1 MVEETN
7 MTARKITPDQ
17 LRSARWFAP
26 DDLRSSGHRSRIMQM
41 GYAPDEWMG
50 KPLIAII
57 NTWSDIN
64 PCHSHFKQRVEDV
77 KRGILQ
83 AGGFPVEL
91 PAISLSESSVKPTTM
106 LYRNLLAIE
115 TEELI
120 RSHPIDGAVLMGGCD
135 KTTPGLLMGAT
146 SAGVPAIYVPAGPML
161 RGNYKGQVLGSGS
174 DAWKFWDERRAGNIS
189 KTEWIGI
196 EGGIARSH
204 GTCMTMGTAST
215 MTAIAETIG
224 MTLPGA
230 SSIPAADANHI
241 RMCSEAGRRIVDMVW
256 EDLTPSHIQTHQ
268 SFENAI
274 AVAMAMG
281 CSTNAIIHVI
291 AMARRAGHDIGLDD
305 FDRLSRHVPV
315 IANIRPS
322 GDKYLMEDFFYAG
335 GLPALM
341 NRISDKLH
349 LDALT
354 VTGRTLG
361 ENIAGAEVHN
371 DDVIRTCE
379 NALYQEGALAVLRGN
394 IAPDGCVIKPS
405 ACEKRFFRH
414 TGPALV
420 FDDYPSMKAAVED
433 ENLDVTAD
441 HILILR
447 NAGPLGGPGMPE
459 WGMLPIPK
467 KLVKQ
472 GVRDMLRM
480 SDARMSGTSYGAC
493 ILHVAP
499 EAYIGGP
506 FALVKTGDLIT
517 VDIDQRSI
525 HLEVSDEALAARRAA
540 WTPLP
545 PRYARGYGYL
555 FSRHVRQANDG
566 CDFDFL
572 QTDFGE
578 PVGEPSIY

>member
-1 MVEETN
+1 
-7 MTARKITPDQ
+7 MTARKVTPDQ

-256 EDLTPSHIQTHQ
+256 EDLTPKHIQTHQ

-371 DDVIRTCE
+371 DDVIRTCD

-405 ACEKRFFRH
+405 ACEKRFYKH

-447 NAGPLGGPGMPE
+447 NAGPQGGPGMPE

-506 FALVKTGDLIT
+506 FALVRTGDLIT
-517 VDIDQRSI
+517 VDIEQRSI
-525 HLEVSDEALAARRAA
+525 HLEVSDDELAARRAA

-545 PRYARGYGYL
+545 PRYARGYGYI

-572 QTDFGE
+572 QTDFGD

>member
-1 MVEETN
+1 
-7 MTARKITPDQ
+7 
-17 LRSARWFAP
+17 
-26 DDLRSSGHRSRIMQM
+26 M
-41 GYAPDEWMG
+41 GYSPEEWLD
-50 KPLIAII
+50 KPIIAII
-57 NTWSDIN
+57 NTWSDLN

-91 PAISLSESSVKPTTM
+91 PAISLSESAVKPTTM
-106 LYRNLLAIE
+106 LYRNMLAME

-120 RSHPIDGAVLMGGCD
+120 RSHPVDGAVLMGGCD

-161 RGNYKGQVLGSGS
+161 RGNWKGHILGSGS

-215 MTAIAETIG
+215 MTAIAEAIG
-224 MTLPGA
+224 MSLPGA

-256 EDLTPSHIQTHQ
+256 EDLVPSRIQTHDAY
-268 SFENAI
+268 ENAI

-291 AMARRAGHDIGLDD
+291 AMARRAGCDIGLAD
-305 FDRLSRHVPV
+305 FDAASRKVPV

-322 GDKYLMEDFFYAG
+322 GDTYLMEDFFYAG
-335 GLPALM
+335 GLPGLM
-341 NRISDKLH
+341 SRMRDKLH

-354 VTGRTLG
+354 VTGRMLG
-361 ENIAGAEVHN
+361 QNIEGAQVYN
-371 DDVIRTCE
+371 DDVIRTPE
-379 NALYQEGALAVLRGN
+379 NALYQEGALAVLKGN
-394 IAPDGCVIKPS
+394 IAPGGCVIKPS
-405 ACEKRFFRH
+405 ACEKRFFKH

-420 FDDYPSMKAAVED
+420 FDDYPSMKEAVERD
-433 ENLDVTAD
+433 DLDVTAD

-447 NAGPLGGPGMPE
+447 NAGPQGGPGMPE

-493 ILHVAP
+493 ILHVTP
-499 EAYIGGP
+499 EAYVGGP
-506 FALVKTGDLIT
+506 FALVRTNDLIS

-525 HLEVSDEALAARRAA
+525 HLEVSEEELARRQAEWVA
-540 WTPLP
+540 PP
-545 PRYARGYGYL
+545 PRFGRGYGWM
-555 FSRHVRQANDG
+555 FNKHIKQADDG

-572 QTDFGE
+572 QTDFGA
-578 PVGEPSIY
+578 PTGEPSIY

>member
-1 MVEETN
+1 MTSRKKTPET
-7 MTARKITPDQ
+7 

-41 GYAPDEWMG
+41 GYSPDEWLDR
-50 KPLIAII
+50 PIIAII

-64 PCHSHFKQRVEDV
+64 PCHSHFKQRVDDV

-91 PAISLSESSVKPTTM
+91 PAISLSESAVKPTTM
-106 LYRNLLAIE
+106 LYRNMLAME
-115 TEELI
+115 AEELI

-135 KTTPGLLMGAT
+135 KTTPGLLMGAS

-161 RGNYKGQVLGSGS
+161 RGNWKGNVLGSGS

-215 MTAIAETIG
+215 MTAIAEAIG

-256 EDLTPSHIQTHQ
+256 EDLTPQRIQTRA

-291 AMARRAGHDIGLDD
+291 AMARRAGHDIGLED
-305 FDRLSRHVPV
+305 FDKTSRHVPV

-361 ENIAGAEVHN
+361 ENIAGAEVYN
-371 DDVIRTCE
+371 DDVIRTKE
-379 NALYQEGALAVLRGN
+379 NALYQEGALAVLKGN

-405 ACEKRFFRH
+405 ACEKRFFKH

-420 FDDYPSMKAAVED
+420 FDDYPSMKEAVERD
-433 ENLDVTAD
+433 DLDVTAD

-447 NAGPLGGPGMPE
+447 NAGPQGGPGMPE

-467 KLVKQ
+467 KLVQQ

-493 ILHVAP
+493 ILHVSP
-499 EAYIGGP
+499 ESYIGGP
-506 FALVKTGDLIT
+506 FALVRTGDMIS
-517 VDIDQRSI
+517 VDIDRRSI
-525 HLEVSDEALAARRAA
+525 HLEVSDEELARRKAA
-540 WTPLP
+540 WTPPP
-545 PRYARGYGYL
+545 PRFGRGYGWM
-555 FSRHVRQANDG
+555 FSKHIRQANDG

-572 QTDFGE
+572 QTDFGA
-578 PVGEPSIY
+578 PTGEPSIY